1 MPPHILQKLQSTN
14 CKNIVTRKRRH
25 WEQEIGFEQSQ
36 IFLRYTGS
44 FMRKAE
50 LSNAVFGAEIKNQKE
65 TPKISK
71 SQSKLA
77 TSTPSLT
84 FLPLG

>member
-1 MPPHILQKLQSTN
+1 MPPHVLQKLQSSN
-14 CKNIVTRKRRH
+14 CKNVATRKQRH
-25 WEQEIGFEQSQ
+25 PEEIRFEQSQ
-36 IFLRYTGS
+36 IFLRYTSIG
-44 FMRKAE
+44 KAE

-77 TSTPSLT
+77 TSTPSLPLL
-84 FLPLG
+84 FLG